1 MDRPGCAR
9 WKRREA
15 RDENGGEERLS
26 QRPIISPSPF
36 VTEWIARAIVPPPRR
51 ALDVAMGRGRYA
63 VMLARSGFRTFGVDI
78 TADAVHD
85 AMVTAAAAG
94 VRVNGWC
101 ADLTRHPLPNARFDL
116 VLVSRYLQRD
126 LFPALR
132 EAVARGGVV
141 LYETFTTAQCAKGT
155 GPRSPDHLLE
165 PGELLRR
172 FDGFDVLFYDEVTAP
187 EAVARIAARSRTLG

>member
-1 MDRPGCAR
+1 
-9 WKRREA
+9 
-15 RDENGGEERLS
+15 
-26 QRPIISPSPF
+26 
-36 VTEWIARAIVPPPRR
+36 
-51 ALDVAMGRGRYA
+51 
-63 VMLARSGFRTFGVDI
+63 MLARSGFRTFGVDI
-78 TADAVHD
+78 MADAVHD
-85 AMVTAAAAG
+85 AMVAATAAG

-132 EAVARGGVV
+132 EAVTRDGVV
-141 LYETFTTAQCAKGT
+141 LYETFTTAQRAKGT

-172 FDGFDVLFYDEVTAP
+172 FDGFDVLFYEEVTKP
-187 EAVARIAARSRTLG
+187 DAVARIAARNHVGFRFSRISRSKSSRGNETLPGQAAPCDSSAW

>member
-1 MDRPGCAR
+1 M
-9 WKRREA
+9 
-15 RDENGGEERLS
+15 S
-26 QRPIISPSPF
+26 SSPF
-36 VTEWIARAIVPPPRR
+36 IVEWIDRVARGGSGERR

-85 AMVTAAAAG
+85 AMVTAAAAV